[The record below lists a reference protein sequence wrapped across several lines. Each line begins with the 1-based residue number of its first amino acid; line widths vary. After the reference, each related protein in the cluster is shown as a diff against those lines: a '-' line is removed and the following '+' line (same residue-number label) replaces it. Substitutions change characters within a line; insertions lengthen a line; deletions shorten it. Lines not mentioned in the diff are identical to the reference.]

1 MASTLLFSQGELFSC
16 LQLALGLVFIP
27 PIVGGIT
34 LILKNTGPLVA
45 LYLYFFILVL
55 SLFMLTIY
63 PIVIAPLFNKFTPLQ
78 PGPLRYVHPIHYNFL
93 QIHKDMTCTLVSFW
107 WLVCSVHLQ
116 PAQSKLADQVNA
128 TVSHINQ

>member
-1 MASTLLFSQGELFSC
+1 MG
-16 LQLALGLVFIP
+16 LGLLFIP

-63 PIVIAPLFNKFTPLQ
+63 PVVIAPLFNKFTPLPQ
-78 PGPLRYVHPIHYNFL
+78 GPLR
-93 QIHKDMTCTLVSFW
+93 
-107 WLVCSVHLQ
+107 
-116 PAQSKLADQVNA
+116 
-128 TVSHINQ
+128 